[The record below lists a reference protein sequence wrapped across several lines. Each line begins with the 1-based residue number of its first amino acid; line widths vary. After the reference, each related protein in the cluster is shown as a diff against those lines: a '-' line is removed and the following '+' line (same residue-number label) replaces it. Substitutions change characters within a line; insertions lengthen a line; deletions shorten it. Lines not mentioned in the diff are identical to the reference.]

1 MIPVQDV
8 WPAVHGTPAKQVM
21 DCRLSLAFEEFQ
33 TWAKESKIESAAEI
47 QPGSS
52 VVDLTEIARHS
63 QPDFNA
69 KGLRDLKSG
78 VAELAAK
85 GHNVPGLVR

>member
-33 TWAKESKIESAAEI
+33 TWAKESTIESAAEI

-52 VVDLTEIARHS
+52 VVDLTEIATKA
-63 QPDFNA
+63 F
-69 KGLRDLKSG
+69 
-78 VAELAAK
+78 AARFQRQRPSRPEIW
-85 GHNVPGLVR
+85 GG